1 MTRNMVNSRG
11 VMQSYRLYILDS
23 LGDHIDDCV
32 ELRAHD
38 DAAAV
43 AAAVQLTGRRPS
55 ELWRLDRRIRNFNA
69 TAPLLAA

>member
-1 MTRNMVNSRG
+1 MTRNMVNSRA

-38 DAAAV
+38 DEAAV
-43 AAAVQLTGRRPS
+43 ATAVQFTGRRPS
-55 ELWRLDRRIRNFNA
+55 ELWRLDRRIRSFPT